1 MVAGRLFARSPR
13 QWGCA
18 RSEGLNTI
26 NPLICAD
33 GDTTSVQSV
42 LSVVSRLLNE
52 LNPDATMDCSE
63 TLGMAFIVD
72 TCQAALMHMNRGVRH
87 E

>member
-1 MVAGRLFARSPR
+1 MAEAKKLNL
-13 QWGCA
+13 
-18 RSEGLNTI
+18 SEI

-33 GDTTSVQSV
+33 GDTIPVQSV

-52 LNPDATMDCSE
+52 LTPDATMDCSE

-72 TCQAALMHMNRGVRH
+72 TCQAALMHMNSLARGDSEGERP
-87 E
+87 